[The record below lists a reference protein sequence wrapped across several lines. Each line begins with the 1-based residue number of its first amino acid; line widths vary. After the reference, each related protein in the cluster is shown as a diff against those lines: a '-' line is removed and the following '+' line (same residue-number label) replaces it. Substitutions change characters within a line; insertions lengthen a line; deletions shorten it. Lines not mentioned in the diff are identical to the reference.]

1 MYLIMIDFNLADGN
15 PLETNDV
22 KLLLQQIDL
31 LFDTTPGEVMGD
43 MGFGTE
49 YDHYMYNFNL
59 DNVAMQDMILDDL
72 YNLDLLGFTPSCEV
86 YFLEGTEQDI
96 ALINIVLKRNEL
108 EYKKTYKIS

>member
-1 MYLIMIDFNLADGN
+1 MVDFNLKEGN
-15 PLETNDV
+15 PLENNDV
-22 KLLLQQIDL
+22 NLLLQQIDI

-49 YDHYMYNFNL
+49 YDHYMYSFNL
-59 DNVAMQDMILDDL
+59 DNKAMQEMVLDDL
-72 YNLDLLGFTPSCEV
+72 YKLDLLGFTPTCDV

-96 ALINIVLKRNEL
+96 ALIDITLKRNDT